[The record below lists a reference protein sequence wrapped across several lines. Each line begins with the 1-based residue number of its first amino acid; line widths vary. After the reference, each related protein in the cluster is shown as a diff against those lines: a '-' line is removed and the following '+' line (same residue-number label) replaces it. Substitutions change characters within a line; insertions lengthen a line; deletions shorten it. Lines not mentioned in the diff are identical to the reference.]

1 MKWKCFKTRQQLIL
15 DRIQE
20 LDNQMAFYVSDL
32 DLAAQTKDKEVMKK
46 TLHKYECIQSA
57 IRRLFNLYSKKYDTP

>member
-20 LDNQMAFYVSDL
+20 LDNQMKFWAYDL
-32 DLAAQTKDKEVMKK
+32 DCAALTKDKEIMLK
-46 TLHKYECIQSA
+46 TLHDYECIQRA
-57 IRRLFNLYSKKYDTP
+57 ISRMYNLYAKKFDTP